1 MVLNGEK
8 EREVSKEDALKLA
21 KEYNL
26 KYYETSCKNDI
37 GIKEFTIDLINEIIK
52 IKKEK
57 IKK

>member
-1 MVLNGEK
+1 MTLNDEY

-21 KEYNL
+21 KENNF
-26 KYYETSCKNDI
+26 KYFETSCKNDI
-37 GIKEFTIDLINEIIK
+37 AIKEFSIDLINKIYK